1 MRGAKPITQEALDAA
16 LRVHAIFSSGCDRA
30 EAADLYALRDAGL
43 MTARRCTKAD
53 AEIMDSMEPGETL
66 FEFNK
71 LGLALI
77 DAQLPAPQEKK

>member
-1 MRGAKPITQEALDAA
+1 MMGEKPITQKVFEAA

-30 EAADLYALRDAGL
+30 EAADLYSLSDAGL
-43 MTARRCTKAD
+43 MTTRRCTKAD
-53 AEIMDSMEPGETL
+53 AEMMDSMEPGETL

-77 DAQLPAPQEKK
+77 DAQFPAPQKE